1 MPSPF
6 CSPNQS
12 SRPASGDSFGSSSS
26 IQLHISSA
34 GRLKTVIASEFK
46 KSLAKLVKLTK
57 FRILQAFLWF
67 LNLVKLTK
75 LIKLTKFTLGSR
87 VWRRAFETHGLF
99 SGAQS
104 SKSSH
109 LLPGTNKKHLAPLR
123 HLNGHQDRRRACFHA
138 RQPSHAPMR
147 QSTTHFSLT
156 T

>member
-1 MPSPF
+1 MFSKPVE
-6 CSPNQS
+6 
-12 SRPASGDSFGSSSS
+12 PASVRRFLRFKLVVSTPYFVCRPSENC
-26 IQLHISSA
+26 HRISVQ
-34 GRLKTVIASEFK
+34 KT
-46 KSLAKLVKLTK
+46 LTKLVKLTK

-138 RQPSHAPMR
+138 RQPSHTPMR
-147 QSTTHFSLT
+147 QSTIHFLLT

>member
-1 MPSPF
+1 MFSKPVE
-6 CSPNQS
+6 
-12 SRPASGDSFGSSSS
+12 PASVRRFLRFKLVVSTPYFVCRPSENCHRIGV
-26 IQLHISSA
+26 Q
-34 GRLKTVIASEFK
+34 KT
-46 KSLAKLVKLTK
+46 LTKLVKLTK

-138 RQPSHAPMR
+138 RQPSHATMR
-147 QSTTHFSLT
+147 QSTPNLILT